1 MALPRSTTSSNSARN
16 KLAAG
21 TAIAVPYHQRDT
33 SLRNQT
39 GTSARG
45 HELKGI
51 EMRFRK
57 SISLALAGIAL
68 AGAVPALATGI
79 GHTFF
84 MRGSIVG
91 KDTTGTI
98 VCVGKADGAT
108 VGQVLDVYRMKTL
121 PGSGFQ
127 GTGPAYRRAF
137 IGHVRVDHIF
147 DDHFA
152 HVSVADGTPAV
163 HDIVELRKK

>member
-1 MALPRSTTSSNSARN
+1 
-16 KLAAG
+16 LAAE
-21 TAIAVPYHQRDT
+21 RDRHDRSQPSDEHRPGCT
-33 SLRNQT
+33 R
-39 GTSARG
+39 

-51 EMRFRK
+51 EMRFKK
-57 SISLALAGIAL
+57 SISMAMASIAL

-79 GHTFF
+79 GHSFF
-84 MRGSIVG
+84 MRGSIIG

-108 VGQVLDVYRMKTL
+108 VGQVLDVYRVKTL
-121 PGSGFQ
+121 PGSGYK
-127 GTGPAYRRAF
+127 GSGPAYRRDL

-152 HVSVADGTPAV
+152 HVSVADGAPAV

>member
-1 MALPRSTTSSNSARN
+1 ML
-16 KLAAG
+16 
-21 TAIAVPYHQRDT
+21 I
-33 SLRNQT
+33 
-39 GTSARG
+39 
-45 HELKGI
+45 
-51 EMRFRK
+51 RK
-57 SISLALAGIAL
+57 PISLALAGIAL
-68 AGAVPALATGI
+68 AFAVPALATGI
-79 GHTFF
+79 GHAFF

-108 VGQVLDVYRMKTL
+108 IGQVLDVYRAKTL
-121 PGSGFQ
+121 PGSGNVRV
-127 GTGPAYRRAF
+127 GSSYRRDL

-147 DDHFA
+147 DEHFA

>member
-121 PGSGFQ
+121 PGSGFK
-127 GTGPAYRRAF
+127 GTGPAYRRDL